1 MASDNKNQPEQ
12 FIGNK
17 VTGILFENKA
27 DHTTYFG
34 ANIEYIQGIHMI
46 PLLAP
51 SAVARTREFV
61 LEEWTT
67 YFSDGR
73 VNNIEGGWKG
83 IIYGNYASVY
93 PQEAWEFFNAQDF
106 DPAWLD
112 GGASL
117 TWYLAYAAGELEP
130 PFSRVTCV
138 MQMLTRGQRW
148 AVRDLRTT
156 EIRGGWWA
164 G

>member
-1 MASDNKNQPEQ
+1 MAVLARTLQNYFLMTSDNENQPEQ

-73 VNNIEGGWKG
+73 VDEIEGGWRG

-93 PQEAWEFFNAQDF
+93 PQEAWEFFNGQDL
-106 DPAWLD
+106 DPGWID

-117 TWYLAYAAGELEP
+117 TWYLAYAAGELDLGP
-130 PFSRVTCV
+130 LPRVTV
-138 MQMLTRGQRW
+138 WMVMLTR
-148 AVRDLRTT
+148 A
-156 EIRGGWWA
+156 
-164 G
+164 